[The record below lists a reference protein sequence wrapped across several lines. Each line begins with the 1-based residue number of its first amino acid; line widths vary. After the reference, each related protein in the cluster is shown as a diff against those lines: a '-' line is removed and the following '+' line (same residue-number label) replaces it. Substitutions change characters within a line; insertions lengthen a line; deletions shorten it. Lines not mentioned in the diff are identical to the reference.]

1 MSHEN
6 STSTPSS
13 REDLIGMIR
22 ARLAR
27 LDKLEREG
35 KKIADTTML
44 QAFINAVGKA

>member
-6 STSTPSS
+6 TTTDTS
-13 REDLIGMIR
+13 REDLLGLVR

-35 KKIADTTML
+35 KKIADTQML
-44 QAFINAVGKA
+44 RAFIAAVARA

>member
-6 STSTPSS
+6 TTSTHNS
-13 REDLIGMIR
+13 REDLLGLVR

-35 KKIADTTML
+35 KKIADTQML
-44 QAFINAVGKA
+44 RAFIAAVATE

>member
-1 MSHEN
+1 MRNESIKIPASIPVIE
-6 STSTPSS
+6 
-13 REDLIGMIR
+13 LVR

-44 QAFINAVGKA
+44 QAFIKAVGKA